1 MDVVIIF
8 KGRENMK
15 SLFYL
20 ALLSVFLAACE
31 RVPTGNALLT
41 AMAQPTKTF
50 IFNLTA
56 VPTLLPPIPIPLE
69 DLDFSSILIQP
80 GDLPAG
86 NSGAQVREMLPDMF
100 DNIVQPVNQIYQ
112 ELEQDSQQ
120 NGGIAIMVYE
130 NAVDSKVTYD
140 TILKGMGG
148 EAQTEEVENLGE
160 QARVG
165 GYDLLF
171 VRCNTIVHFRMFA
184 TIDAKI
190 TYARNLDERLAL
202 LVCR

>member
-1 MDVVIIF
+1 M
-8 KGRENMK
+8 
-15 SLFYL
+15 
-20 ALLSVFLAACE
+20 
-31 RVPTGNALLT
+31 
-41 AMAQPTKTF
+41 
-50 IFNLTA
+50 
-56 VPTLLPPIPIPLE
+56 
-69 DLDFSSILIQP
+69 
-80 GDLPAG
+80 
-86 NSGAQVREMLPDMF
+86 
-100 DNIVQPVNQIYQ
+100 
-112 ELEQDSQQ
+112 
-120 NGGIAIMVYE
+120 GGIAIMVYE